1 MWGWIYHTGRR
12 TVAVVNMYVECRVA
26 ASSTA
31 SVVGETLCLAGIEG
45 PRYEGTDDIGVLTVR
60 EQVNGI
66 LRDDEVGYSTAH
78 VRYNAVQW
86 ERNRPTVDTVIPS
99 WIQW

>member
-12 TVAVVNMYVECRVA
+12 TVAVVKMYVECA
-26 ASSTA
+26 ESSTA
-31 SVVGETLCLAGIEG
+31 FVVAETPCLAGIEG

-66 LRDDEVGYSTAH
+66 LRDDEVGY
-78 VRYNAVQW
+78 
-86 ERNRPTVDTVIPS
+86 IPQATFGIA
-99 WIQW
+99 W